1 MSYFDEKNPETPN
14 LRSSQGSG
22 SQTPRLEEEHHS
34 EHHSEPKPKPDAGQ
48 PKSPRPA
55 ATANAED
62 DVIEKDSTK
71 SAPDRW
77 KTVSQRIRER
87 AGTIAQA
94 LGRPH
99 ERDSDDLAASMGPEY
114 YGATDDI
121 KSHEARMAADEEQRL
136 MGTDHNSQAQHL
148 LRQLGLRHHR
158 RQSSGVLGSD
168 TGEGQSGAT
177 TPGAMTPGESGAS
190 TPLNGGLLSHLLRV
204 YANNMESASRMS
216 VATTAAASDPETE
229 TLPYRHSGSGTPGNA
244 TPMPGVATW
253 TNTGTN
259 TGTATPA
266 VGTPTGKKEKVK
278 WYKSANNSR
287 ENVSQKPSGHHYTSS
302 LISASMGMGRVGVP
316 AAHGP
321 PPMTAKERRK
331 RKRKNAQEVKL
342 TVHIA
347 AMLARQQ
354 YIMQLCRALM
364 KYGAPTH
371 RLEEY
376 MVMTSN
382 VLDVNAQFLYIPGC
396 MFMSFD
402 DPLTRTAEVKIIR
415 VVQGLD
421 LSRLAETHNVYKN
434 VVHDV
439 ISVDEA
445 TGQLDTIMQCKP
457 RYNRWILILLTG
469 LASVAV
475 GPYAFSARPID
486 LPIIFILGCL
496 VGFMQH
502 VLAPSSA
509 TYTNV
514 LEVSAAILTSFL
526 ARAVGSISHNGE
538 RVFCFAAM
546 AQSSIAM
553 ILPGFAVLSSSLELQ
568 SHQMNAGS
576 IRMVFTLIYSLFLG
590 YGVTVGTT
598 IYGLMD
604 NNATAD
610 STCPNPTGPWGNEY
624 IQHFPFVALFCLFA
638 ALINQAKPKQ
648 LPVTVIMGVCGYV
661 TNYFSTKKLGAN
673 QVANTVGAFTIGLL
687 ANLYSRIW
695 HGHAAAA
702 IIPGIFTLVPSGLAS
717 SGSILSGLQYSEAV
731 KSGHVSNINSST
743 SGSNLLGLGYGM
755 IQTAIGISVGLFVSA
770 LIVYPH
776 GKKRSGIFS
785 L

>member
-1 MSYFDEKNPETPN
+1 MSDLDEKNPEASRLPSVQSSLTAKADEEHDL
-14 LRSSQGSG
+14 LRDDGQLESSQ
-22 SQTPRLEEEHHS
+22 TAVDHHDTTS
-34 EHHSEPKPKPDAGQ
+34 EKP
-48 PKSPRPA
+48 S
-55 ATANAED
+55 TAS
-62 DVIEKDSTK
+62 I
-71 SAPDRW
+71 PQRW
-77 KTVSQRIRER
+77 KTVSQRIRQR
-87 AGTIAQA
+87 AGTIAEA

-99 ERDSDDLAASMGPEY
+99 EREADGLDASFSPEY

-121 KSHEARMAADEEQRL
+121 RSYEARTAADEEDRL
-136 MGTDHNSQAQHL
+136 TGTDHNSQAQQL
-148 LRQLGLRHHR
+148 LSQLGLNRHR
-158 RQSSGVLGSD
+158 RYPSGPHRE
-168 TGEGQSGAT
+168 TEPRSGLT
-177 TPGAMTPGESGAS
+177 TPGAMTPNDSGAS

-204 YANNMESASRMS
+204 YANNLESASRMS

-229 TLPYRHSGSGTPGNA
+229 TLPAKTPGTGTP
-244 TPMPGVATW
+244 
-253 TNTGTN
+253 
-259 TGTATPA
+259 GTATPMSMGMGA
-266 VGTPTGKKEKVK
+266 ATGTAATPGTGTPTGKKEKVK
-278 WYKSANNSR
+278 WYKNGNNSK
-287 ENVSQKPSGHHYTSS
+287 ENVSARTSKHHYTSS
-302 LISASMGMGRVGVP
+302 LIQASMDMGRVGVP
-316 AAHGP
+316 GAEGP
-321 PPMTAKERRK
+321 APMNAKERRK
-331 RKRKNAQEVKL
+331 QKKKKAKEVKL

-347 AMLARQQ
+347 ALLARQQ

-376 MVMTSN
+376 MMMTSN
-382 VLDVNAQFLYIPGC
+382 VLEVKAQFLYIPGC

-439 ISVDEA
+439 ISVDDA
-445 TGQLDTIMQCKP
+445 TNHLDTIMQRKP
-457 RYNRWILILLTG
+457 RYNRWALILLTG

-475 GPYAFSARPID
+475 GPYSFSARPID
-486 LPIIFILGCL
+486 LPIIFVLGCL

-509 TYTNV
+509 TYSNV

-526 ARAVGSISHNGE
+526 ARAFGSITHNGE

-546 AQSSIAM
+546 AESSIAM

-604 NNATAD
+604 DNATSE
-610 STCPNPTGPWGNEY
+610 STCSNATSTWGNEY

-661 TNYFSTKKLGAN
+661 TNYFSTKKLGSN

-717 SGSILSGLQYSEAV
+717 SGSILSGLEYSEAV
-731 KSGHVSNINSST
+731 KSGNVSSTNSGSSST
-743 SGSNLLGLGYGM
+743 SSLLGLGYGM

>member
-1 MSYFDEKNPETPN
+1 MSNSQESLPSPPPAHHQPSADTSEREDEGQYHNEVHTPDPETLCRDETLEKHKN
-14 LRSSQGSG
+14 VSSI
-22 SQTPRLEEEHHS
+22 PERW
-34 EHHSEPKPKPDAGQ
+34 
-48 PKSPRPA
+48 R
-55 ATANAED
+55 TA
-62 DVIEKDSTK
+62 
-71 SAPDRW
+71 
-77 KTVSQRIRER
+77 SQRIRARTATLAEK
-87 AGTIAQA
+87 

-99 ERDSDDLAASMGPEY
+99 ERDADGLDARFSPEW
-114 YGATDDI
+114 YGATDDL
-121 KSHEARMAADEEQRL
+121 KSFSARQTRDEEDRL
-136 MGTDHNSQAQHL
+136 HDAGHGSEAHHL
-148 LRQLGLRHHR
+148 LRQLGLPRHLHR
-158 RQSSGVLGSD
+158 DSQELR
-168 TGEGQSGAT
+168 SGAT
-177 TPGAMTPGESGAS
+177 TPGDSGAS
-190 TPLNGGLLSHLLRV
+190 TPVNGGLLSQLLRV
-204 YANNMESASRMS
+204 YANNLPSASRIS
-216 VATTAAASDPETE
+216 VASTPSETDPETE
-229 TLPYRHSGSGTPGNA
+229 TLPAPTS
-244 TPMPGVATW
+244 
-253 TNTGTN
+253 GTN
-259 TGTATPA
+259 TPN
-266 VGTPTGKKEKVK
+266 GKKEKVK
-278 WYKSANNSR
+278 WYENSNSKAHKR
-287 ENVSQKPSGHHYTSS
+287 TNSDHLYTSS
-302 LISASMGMGRVGVP
+302 LIQASMDMGRVGVP
-316 AAHGP
+316 GAQGP
-321 PPMTAKERRK
+321 APMTHKERKKQK
-331 RKRKNAQEVKL
+331 RKSGKDVKL

-347 AMLARQQ
+347 ALLARQR

-376 MVMTSN
+376 MMMTSN

-415 VVQGLD
+415 VIQGLD
-421 LSRLAETHNVYKN
+421 LSRLAETHNIYKK

-439 ISVDEA
+439 IGVEEA
-445 TGQLDTIMQCKP
+445 TQELDSIMQRKQ
-457 RYNRWILILLTG
+457 RYNRWLLVLLTG

-475 GPYAFSARPID
+475 GPYAFSARPVD
-486 LPIIFILGCL
+486 LPIIFVLGSL

-502 VLAPSSA
+502 ILAPASA
-509 TYTNV
+509 TYSNV

-526 ARAVGSISHNGE
+526 SRAIGSIQHNGE
-538 RVFCFAAM
+538 RVFCFAAL

-576 IRMVFTLIYSLFLG
+576 IRLVFTIIYSLFLG

-604 NNATAD
+604 KNATNA
-610 STCPNPTGPWGNEY
+610 STCPAESLEVWGNQY
-624 IQHFPFVALFCLFA
+624 AQHFPFVALFCLFA

-661 TNYFSTKKLGAN
+661 ANYFSTQKLGSN
-673 QVANTVGAFTIGLL
+673 QVTNTIGAFTIGLL
-687 ANLYSRIW
+687 ANLYSRLW

-717 SGSILSGLQYSEAV
+717 SGSIISGLQYAEAV
-731 KSGHVSNINSST
+731 AHGNINSTTSAT
-743 SGSNLLGLGYGM
+743 SGSSLTALGFGM
-755 IQTAIGISVGLFVSA
+755 VQTAIGISVGLFVAA

>member
-1 MSYFDEKNPETPN
+1 M
-14 LRSSQGSG
+14 
-22 SQTPRLEEEHHS
+22 
-34 EHHSEPKPKPDAGQ
+34 
-48 PKSPRPA
+48 
-55 ATANAED
+55 
-62 DVIEKDSTK
+62 
-71 SAPDRW
+71 
-77 KTVSQRIRER
+77 
-87 AGTIAQA
+87 
-94 LGRPH
+94 
-99 ERDSDDLAASMGPEY
+99 
-114 YGATDDI
+114 
-121 KSHEARMAADEEQRL
+121 
-136 MGTDHNSQAQHL
+136 
-148 LRQLGLRHHR
+148 
-158 RQSSGVLGSD
+158 
-168 TGEGQSGAT
+168 
-177 TPGAMTPGESGAS
+177 
-190 TPLNGGLLSHLLRV
+190 LSHLLRV
-204 YANNMESASRMS
+204 YANNLQTASRMS
-216 VATTAAASDPETE
+216 LVSTSSSTDPETE
-229 TLPYRHSGSGTPGNA
+229 TLAPS
-244 TPMPGVATW
+244 VAPSVAPS
-253 TNTGTN
+253 
-259 TGTATPA
+259 GTATP
-266 VGTPTGKKEKVK
+266 GGKRDKTK
-278 WYKSANNSR
+278 WYANGKPPK
-287 ENVSQKPSGHHYTSS
+287 KPSHSYTSS
-302 LISASMGMGRVGVP
+302 LIHASMDMGRVGVP
-316 AAHGP
+316 AATGP
-321 PPMTAKERRK
+321 APANQKERKKYK
-331 RKRKNAQEVKL
+331 RQSKKNVAL

-347 AMLARQQ
+347 ALLSRQQ

-376 MVMTSN
+376 MTMTSN
-382 VLDVNAQFLYIPGC
+382 VLEVKAQFMYIPGC

-439 ISVDEA
+439 VGVEQA
-445 TGQLDTIMQCKP
+445 TQDLDQIMQRKP
-457 RYNRWILILLTG
+457 RYNKWMLVCLTG

-475 GPYAFSARPID
+475 GPYSFSARPVD

-502 VLAPSSA
+502 VLAPNSP
-509 TYTNV
+509 TYSNV

-526 ARAVGSISHNGE
+526 ARAFGSIHQNGE

-576 IRMVFTLIYSLFLG
+576 IRMVFTIIYSLFLG

-604 NNATAD
+604 SNASNQ
-610 STCPNPTGPWGNEY
+610 STCSGLPEVWGNEY

-638 ALINQAKPKQ
+638 ALVNQAKPKQ
-648 LPVTVIMGVCGYV
+648 LPVTVFMGVCGYV
-661 TNYFSTKKLGAN
+661 TNYFSTKKLGSN

-687 ANLYSRIW
+687 ANLYSRLW

-717 SGSILSGLQYSEAV
+717 SGSIISGLEYAEAV
-731 KSGHVSNINSST
+731 ASGNVTSATTSATSSSSLT
-743 SGSNLLGLGYGM
+743 SLGYGM

>member
-1 MSYFDEKNPETPN
+1 MSNLPEEPSSSPHQPSVEDFERDRDGEHGNNRNESPNPETTLCREEASESLSLPTVPQ
-14 LRSSQGSG
+14 RWRAASQSIR
-22 SQTPRLEEEHHS
+22 QRT
-34 EHHSEPKPKPDAGQ
+34 
-48 PKSPRPA
+48 
-55 ATANAED
+55 ATLAE
-62 DVIEKDSTK
+62 K
-71 SAPDRW
+71 
-77 KTVSQRIRER
+77 
-87 AGTIAQA
+87 

-99 ERDSDDLAASMGPEY
+99 EREADDLGVGLSPEW

-121 KSHEARMAADEEQRL
+121 ESFSARQTKDEEQRL
-136 MGTDHNSQAQHL
+136 MGGDPDSQAQL
-148 LRQLGLRHHR
+148 LVHQLGL
-158 RQSSGVLGSD
+158 QSHKPHAHSRLMEEPRSG
-168 TGEGQSGAT
+168 TT
-177 TPGAMTPGESGAS
+177 TPDESGTVTT
-190 TPLNGGLLSHLLRV
+190 TPNGGGLLSHLLRV
-204 YANNMESASRMS
+204 YANNQGAASRIS
-216 VATTAAASDPETE
+216 VASTASETDPETE
-229 TLPYRHSGSGTPGNA
+229 TIPTNTPG
-244 TPMPGVATW
+244 
-253 TNTGTN
+253 
-259 TGTATPA
+259 TA
-266 VGTPTGKKEKVK
+266 TPTGKKEKVK
-278 WYKSANNSR
+278 WYNNGNNGKSN
-287 ENVSQKPSGHHYTSS
+287 HHYTAS
-302 LISASMGMGRVGVP
+302 LVQASMDMGRVGVP
-316 AAHGP
+316 GAMAP
-321 PPMTAKERRK
+321 TPISPKERKKQK
-331 RKRKNAQEVKL
+331 RKSAKDVKL

-347 AMLARQQ
+347 AILARQQ

-376 MVMTSN
+376 MAMTSN
-382 VLDVNAQFLYIPGC
+382 VLEIKAQYLYIPGC

-402 DPLTRTAEVKIIR
+402 DALTRTAEVKIIR

-439 ISVDEA
+439 IGVEEA
-445 TGQLDTIMQCKP
+445 TQQLDEIMQRKP
-457 RYNRWILILLTG
+457 RYNKWLLVILTG

-475 GPYAFSARPID
+475 GPYSFSARPID

-502 VLAPSSA
+502 VLAPASA
-509 TYTNV
+509 TYSNV
-514 LEVSAAILTSFL
+514 LEVSAAVLTSFL
-526 ARAVGSISHNGE
+526 ARAFGSIQHHGQ
-538 RVFCFAAM
+538 RVFCFSAM

-576 IRMVFTLIYSLFLG
+576 IRMVFTIIYSLFLG

-604 NNATAD
+604 PNATREAQ
-610 STCPNPTGPWGNEY
+610 CPAETLNVYGSEY
-624 IQHFPFVALFCLFA
+624 TQRFPFVALFCLFA

-648 LPVTVIMGVCGYV
+648 LPVTILMGVCGYV

-687 ANLYSRIW
+687 ANLYSRLW

-717 SGSILSGLQYSEAV
+717 SGSIISGLSYAEAV
-731 KSGHVSNINSST
+731 ASGNVNATSSAT
-743 SGSNLLGLGYGM
+743 SGSSLTALGYGM
-755 IQTAIGISVGLFVSA
+755 IQTAIGISVGLFIAA

>member
-1 MSYFDEKNPETPN
+1 MSYFDENNPETPRLPSN
-14 LRSSQGSG
+14 ESSL
-22 SQTPRLEEEHHS
+22 TARAYEDHDHHRKEEHTES
-34 EHHSEPKPKPDAGQ
+34 TQAAVEPHDTATEKP
-48 PKSPRPA
+48 
-55 ATANAED
+55 TT
-62 DVIEKDSTK
+62 STI
-71 SAPDRW
+71 PQRW
-77 KTVSQRIRER
+77 RTVSQRIRQR
-87 AGTIAQA
+87 AGTIAEA
-94 LGRPH
+94 MGRPH
-99 ERDSDDLAASMGPEY
+99 EREADGLDATFSPEY

-121 KSHEARMAADEEQRL
+121 RSYEARTAADEEERL
-136 MGTDHNSQAQHL
+136 TGNDHNSQAQHL
-148 LRQLGLRHHR
+148 LSQLGLHQHR
-158 RQSSGVLGSD
+158 RHPSGPRR
-168 TGEGQSGAT
+168 EAMEPRSGAS
-177 TPGAMTPGESGAS
+177 TPGAMTPGDSSAS

-229 TLPYRHSGSGTPGNA
+229 TLPAKTPGPSTPGTT
-244 TPMPGVATW
+244 TPMGMGPPTPTGIGSRTPGA
-253 TNTGTN
+253 
-259 TGTATPA
+259 
-266 VGTPTGKKEKVK
+266 GTPTGKKEKVK
-278 WYKSANNSR
+278 WYKNGNNSKD
-287 ENVSQKPSGHHYTSS
+287 NVSAKSSGHHYTSS
-302 LISASMGMGRVGVP
+302 LIGASMDLGRIGVP
-316 AAHGP
+316 GAQGP
-321 PPMTAKERRK
+321 APMTAKERRK
-331 RKRKNAQEVKL
+331 QKRKSAKDVKL

-347 AMLARQQ
+347 AILARQQ

-376 MVMTSN
+376 MMMTSN
-382 VLDVNAQFLYIPGC
+382 VLEVKAQFLYIPGC

-445 TGQLDTIMQCKP
+445 TNQLDTIMQRKP
-457 RYNRWILILLTG
+457 RYNRWLLILLTG
-469 LASVAV
+469 LASVTV
-475 GPYAFSARPID
+475 GPYSFSARPID
-486 LPIIFILGCL
+486 LPIIFMLGCL

-509 TYTNV
+509 TYSNV

-526 ARAVGSISHNGE
+526 ARAFGSITHNGE
-538 RVFCFAAM
+538 RVFCFSALAE
-546 AQSSIAM
+546 SSIAM

-598 IYGLMD
+598 IYGLLD
-604 NNATAD
+604 KNATTD
-610 STCPNPTGPWGNEY
+610 STCPNATSTWGNEY

-638 ALINQAKPKQ
+638 ALINQAKTKQ

-661 TNYFSTKKLGAN
+661 TNYFSTKRLGSN
-673 QVANTVGAFTIGLL
+673 QVANTIGAFTIGLL
-687 ANLYSRIW
+687 ANLYSRVW

-717 SGSILSGLQYSEAV
+717 SGSILSGLEYAEAV
-731 KSGHVSNINSST
+731 KNGNVTST
-743 SGSNLLGLGYGM
+743 NSGSSSSSSLLGLGYGM

>member
-1 MSYFDEKNPETPN
+1 MVSPGMQEKSPSSPPLVGDNTGENGHHGIHAEDTTHPETPV
-14 LRSSQGSG
+14 RDEISEKPSTSSI
-22 SQTPRLEEEHHS
+22 PERW
-34 EHHSEPKPKPDAGQ
+34 
-48 PKSPRPA
+48 R
-55 ATANAED
+55 TA
-62 DVIEKDSTK
+62 
-71 SAPDRW
+71 
-77 KTVSQRIRER
+77 SQRVR
-87 AGTIAQA
+87 ARANTIAEK

-99 ERDSDDLAASMGPEY
+99 ENEEDGLDASFTPEW
-114 YGATDDI
+114 YGATDDL
-121 KSHEARMAADEEQRL
+121 KSFSARQANDEEQRVP
-136 MGTDHNSQAQHL
+136 GVDHGAQAQL
-148 LRQLGLRHHR
+148 LVKQLGLPSHQQETPEPR
-158 RQSSGVLGSD
+158 SGV
-168 TGEGQSGAT
+168 T
-177 TPGAMTPGESGAS
+177 TPGDSGAS

-204 YANNMESASRMS
+204 YANNMGPASRMS
-216 VATTAAASDPETE
+216 VVSTASETDPETE
-229 TLPYRHSGSGTPGNA
+229 TLPTTTS
-244 TPMPGVATW
+244 
-253 TNTGTN
+253 
-259 TGTATPA
+259 GTATPN
-266 VGTPTGKKEKVK
+266 GKKEKLK
-278 WYKSANNSR
+278 WYNNGTPSPPTSKL
-287 ENVSQKPSGHHYTSS
+287 NLNLNLKKPNKPPKESGHHYTSS
-302 LISASMGMGRVGVP
+302 LIQASMEMGRVGVP
-316 AAHGP
+316 NAEGP
-321 PPMTAKERRK
+321 TPMTAKERKKHQRQS
-331 RKRKNAQEVKL
+331 RKNVRL

-347 AMLARQQ
+347 AILARQQ

-376 MVMTSN
+376 MMMTSN
-382 VLDVNAQFLYIPGC
+382 VLDVNAQFMYIPGC

-402 DPLTRTAEVKIIR
+402 DPITRTAEVKIIR

-421 LSRLAETHNVYKN
+421 LSRLAETHNAYKN

-439 ISVDEA
+439 IGVEQATKDLDE
-445 TGQLDTIMQCKP
+445 IMQRKP
-457 RYNRWILILLTG
+457 RYNRWALILLTG

-475 GPYAFSARPID
+475 GPYAFGARPLD
-486 LPIIFILGCL
+486 LPIIFVLGCL

-502 VLAPSSA
+502 VLAPTSA
-509 TYTNV
+509 TYSNV

-526 ARAVGSISHNGE
+526 ARAFGSIQHHGD
-538 RVFCFAAM
+538 RVFCFPAM

-576 IRMVFTLIYSLFLG
+576 IRMVFTIIYSLFLG

-604 NNATAD
+604 DNATVQ
-610 STCPNPTGPWGNEY
+610 TQCTGQEIWGNEY
-624 IQHFPFVALFCLFA
+624 VQRFPFVALFCLFA

-648 LPVTVIMGVCGYV
+648 LPVTVFMGVCGYV
-661 TNYFSTKKLGAN
+661 TNYFGTKRLGSN

-687 ANLYSRIW
+687 ANLYSRLW

-717 SGSILSGLQYSEAV
+717 SGSIISGLEYAEAV
-731 KSGHVSNINSST
+731 ANGDTSST
-743 SGSNLLGLGYGM
+743 SGATSNSSLTSLGYGM
-755 IQTAIGISVGLFVSA
+755 IQTAIGISVGLFISA

>member
-1 MSYFDEKNPETPN
+1 MSEFQDQNPSPPLPSTE
-14 LRSSQGSG
+14 SSFTERGDAVQGSH
-22 SQTPRLEEEHHS
+22 QDREEESFHAAKEYQDPDS
-34 EHHSEPKPKPDAGQ
+34 EKP
-48 PKSPRPA
+48 SA
-55 ATANAED
+55 AS
-62 DVIEKDSTK
+62 I
-71 SAPDRW
+71 PQRW
-77 KTVSQRIRER
+77 KTVSQRIRAR
-87 AGTIAQA
+87 AGTIAEA

-99 ERDSDDLAASMGPEY
+99 GREADGLDAGFSPEY

-121 KSHEARMAADEEQRL
+121 RSYEARTAGDEEERL
-136 MGTDHNSQAQHL
+136 VGTDHNSQARHL
-148 LRQLGLRHHR
+148 LSQLGIHSQPPRPR
-158 RQSSGVLGSD
+158 APRPNSMEPYSG
-168 TGEGQSGAT
+168 TT
-177 TPGAMTPGESGAS
+177 TPGAMTPDDGAP
-190 TPLNGGLLSHLLRV
+190 TPLNGGMLSHLLRV
-204 YANNMESASRMS
+204 YASNMESASRIS
-216 VATTAAASDPETE
+216 VATTAAASDPEIE
-229 TLPYRHSGSGTPGNA
+229 TLPA
-244 TPMPGVATW
+244 TRS
-253 TNTGTN
+253 
-259 TGTATPA
+259 GTATPMMGTGTGTGTRA
-266 VGTPTGKKEKVK
+266 GTETGTDTGTETGTGTGTPNGKKEKVK
-278 WYKSANNSR
+278 WYNHGNDSKASKVGHS
-287 ENVSQKPSGHHYTSS
+287 KHHYTSS
-302 LISASMGMGRVGVP
+302 LIQASMDMGRVGVP
-316 AAHGP
+316 GAQGP
-321 PPMTAKERRK
+321 APMTAKERRK
-331 RKRKNAQEVKL
+331 QKRKSAKEVKL

-376 MVMTSN
+376 MMMTSN
-382 VLDVNAQFLYIPGC
+382 VLEVKAQFLYIPGC

-421 LSRLAETHNVYKN
+421 LSRLAETHSVYKN

-439 ISVDEA
+439 VGVEEA
-445 TGQLDTIMQCKP
+445 TTQLDTIMQRKP
-457 RYNRWILILLTG
+457 RYNRWLLVLLTG

-475 GPYAFSARPID
+475 GPYSFSARPID
-486 LPIIFILGCL
+486 LPIIFVLGSI

-502 VLAPSSA
+502 ILAPASA
-509 TYTNV
+509 TYSNV

-526 ARAVGSISHNGE
+526 ARAFGSIKHNGAH
-538 RVFCFAAM
+538 VFCFSALTE
-546 AQSSIAM
+546 SSIAM

-576 IRMVFTLIYSLFLG
+576 IRMVFTIIYSLFLG

-604 NNATAD
+604 SNATTEA
-610 STCPNPTGPWGNEY
+610 TCPTQSLDAWGNEY
-624 IQHFPFVALFCLFA
+624 IQHFPSVALYCFFA

-648 LPVTVIMGVCGYV
+648 LPVMVFLGVCGYV

-687 ANLYSRIW
+687 ANLYSRLW

-702 IIPGIFTLVPSGLAS
+702 ILPGIFTLVPSGLAS
-717 SGSILSGLQYSEAV
+717 SGSIISGLEYAEAV
-731 KSGHVSNINSST
+731 AKGDISST
-743 SGSNLLGLGYGM
+743 SSATSTNSLTSLGYGM

>member
-1 MSYFDEKNPETPN
+1 MSYSDEKNPETPN
-14 LRSSQGSG
+14 LPSGSSSLDARADEEHEPLSHKEEGQTGSSQVD
-22 SQTPRLEEEHHS
+22 PHDKVS
-34 EHHSEPKPKPDAGQ
+34 EQS
-48 PKSPRPA
+48 
-55 ATANAED
+55 
-62 DVIEKDSTK
+62 
-71 SAPDRW
+71 SAPSIPQRW
-77 KTVSQRIRER
+77 KTVSQRIRQR
-87 AGTIAQA
+87 AGTIAEA

-99 ERDSDDLAASMGPEY
+99 EREADGLDASFSPEY

-121 KSHEARMAADEEQRL
+121 RSYEARTAADEEERL
-136 MGTDHNSQAQHL
+136 MGTDHNSQAQQL
-148 LRQLGLRHHR
+148 LRQLGIHQHQHR
-158 RQSSGVLGSD
+158 RHPSSGPRRETEPL
-168 TGEGQSGAT
+168 SGAT
-177 TPGAMTPGESGAS
+177 TPGAMTPGDSGAS

-204 YANNMESASRMS
+204 YANNMETASRMS
-216 VATTAAASDPETE
+216 VATTAAASDPEIE
-229 TLPYRHSGSGTPGNA
+229 TLPAKTPG
-244 TPMPGVATW
+244 
-253 TNTGTN
+253 TGMGSP
-259 TGTATPA
+259 GTATPMGPG
-266 VGTPTGKKEKVK
+266 VGTASGTATPTGGKKEKVK
-278 WYKSANNSR
+278 WYKSGNNSR
-287 ENVSQKPSGHHYTSS
+287 ENVSARPSKHHYTSS
-302 LISASMGMGRVGVP
+302 LIQASMDMSRVGVP
-316 AAHGP
+316 GAQGP
-321 PPMTAKERRK
+321 APMSAKERRK
-331 RKRKNAQEVKL
+331 QKRKSAKDVKL

-347 AMLARQQ
+347 ALLARQQ

-376 MVMTSN
+376 MMMTSN
-382 VLDVNAQFLYIPGC
+382 VLEVKAQFLYIPGC

-439 ISVDEA
+439 ISVDDA
-445 TGQLDTIMQCKP
+445 TSQLDTIMQRKP
-457 RYNRWILILLTG
+457 RYNRWMLILLTG
-469 LASVAV
+469 LASVTV
-475 GPYAFSARPID
+475 GPYSFSARPID
-486 LPIIFILGCL
+486 LPIIFVLGCL

-509 TYTNV
+509 TYSNV

-526 ARAVGSISHNGE
+526 ARAFGSITHNGE

-546 AQSSIAM
+546 AESSIAM

-576 IRMVFTLIYSLFLG
+576 IRMVYTLIYSLFLG

-604 NNATAD
+604 DNATTE
-610 STCPNPTGPWGNEY
+610 STCPNATSTWGNEY

-661 TNYFSTKKLGAN
+661 TNYFSTKKLGSN

-717 SGSILSGLQYSEAV
+717 SGSILSGLEYAEAV
-731 KSGHVSNINSST
+731 KNGDINSTT
-743 SGSNLLGLGYGM
+743 SGSSSSSLLGLGYGM

>member
-1 MSYFDEKNPETPN
+1 MSYFDEKNPETPR
-14 LRSSQGSG
+14 LPSG
-22 SQTPRLEEEHHS
+22 QNSLNARAEEEHETLSPQEEGQTGSFLVDPNDKAS
-34 EHHSEPKPKPDAGQ
+34 EQ
-48 PKSPRPA
+48 PS
-55 ATANAED
+55 TAS
-62 DVIEKDSTK
+62 I
-71 SAPDRW
+71 PQRW
-77 KTVSQRIRER
+77 KTVSQRIRQR
-87 AGTIAQA
+87 AGTIAEA

-99 ERDSDDLAASMGPEY
+99 EREADGLDASFSPEY

-121 KSHEARMAADEEQRL
+121 RSYEARTAAHEEERL
-136 MGTDHNSQAQHL
+136 TGTDYNSQAQHL
-148 LRQLGLRHHR
+148 LRQLGIHQHR
-158 RQSSGVLGSD
+158 RNPSSGSPRD
-168 TGEGQSGAT
+168 TEPLSGAT
-177 TPGAMTPGESGAS
+177 TPGAMTPGDSGAS

-204 YANNMESASRMS
+204 YANNMETASRMS
-216 VATTAAASDPETE
+216 VATTAAALDPEIE
-229 TLPYRHSGSGTPGNA
+229 TLPARTPGAGVGTP
-244 TPMPGVATW
+244 
-253 TNTGTN
+253 
-259 TGTATPA
+259 GTATPMSP
-266 VGTPTGKKEKVK
+266 GLGTGSGTTTPTGKKEKVK
-278 WYKSANNSR
+278 WYKSGNNSR
-287 ENVSQKPSGHHYTSS
+287 ENVSARPSKHHYTSS
-302 LISASMGMGRVGVP
+302 LIQASMDMGRVGVP
-316 AAHGP
+316 GAQGP
-321 PPMTAKERRK
+321 APMSAKERRK
-331 RKRKNAQEVKL
+331 QKRKSAKDVKL

-347 AMLARQQ
+347 ALLARQQ

-376 MVMTSN
+376 MMMTSN
-382 VLDVNAQFLYIPGC
+382 VLEVKAQFLYIPGC

-439 ISVDEA
+439 ISVDDA
-445 TGQLDTIMQCKP
+445 TSQLDAIMQRKP
-457 RYNRWILILLTG
+457 RYNRWVLILLTG
-469 LASVAV
+469 LASVTV
-475 GPYAFSARPID
+475 GPYSFSARPID
-486 LPIIFILGCL
+486 LPIIFVLGCL

-509 TYTNV
+509 TYSNV

-526 ARAVGSISHNGE
+526 ARAFGSITHNGE

-546 AQSSIAM
+546 AESSIAM

-576 IRMVFTLIYSLFLG
+576 IRLVFTLIYSLFLG

-598 IYGLMD
+598 IYGLLD
-604 NNATAD
+604 NNATTE
-610 STCPNPTGPWGNEY
+610 STCSNATSTWGNEY

-638 ALINQAKPKQ
+638 ALINQARPKQ

-661 TNYFSTKKLGAN
+661 ANYFSTKRLGAN

-717 SGSILSGLQYSEAV
+717 SGSILSGLQYAEAV
-731 KSGHVSNINSST
+731 KNGDINSTT
-743 SGSNLLGLGYGM
+743 SGSSSSSLLGLGYGM

>member
-1 MSYFDEKNPETPN
+1 MSDPEEKFPPIPSHPSAEDAERNHKADTDHT
-14 LRSSQGSG
+14 GDD
-22 SQTPRLEEEHHS
+22 T
-34 EHHSEPKPKPDAGQ
+34 KPDALTPEDASVKPSISSSQ
-48 PKSPRPA
+48 RWRTASQRVRNRA
-55 ATANAED
+55 ATIAE
-62 DVIEKDSTK
+62 
-71 SAPDRW
+71 R
-77 KTVSQRIRER
+77 
-87 AGTIAQA
+87 
-94 LGRPH
+94 LGRPP
-99 ERDSDDLAASMGPEY
+99 EREADGLDSPFLPEY

-121 KSHEARMAADEEQRL
+121 KSYEARQANDEEDRL
-136 MGTDHNSQAQHL
+136 PGTDYNSQARL
-148 LRQLGLRHHR
+148 LVERLGL
-158 RQSSGVLGSD
+158 QSEPRLPRV
-168 TGEGQSGAT
+168 EEPRSGAT
-177 TPGAMTPGESGAS
+177 TPGTPDGTAIPGG
-190 TPLNGGLLSHLLRV
+190 PPGGLLSQLLRV
-204 YANNMESASRMS
+204 YANNLQTASRMS
-216 VATTAAASDPETE
+216 LVSTASETDPETE
-229 TLPYRHSGSGTPGNA
+229 TLAPSGTVTPG
-244 TPMPGVATW
+244 
-253 TNTGTN
+253 
-259 TGTATPA
+259 
-266 VGTPTGKKEKVK
+266 GKKEKLK
-278 WYKSANNSR
+278 WYNN
-287 ENVSQKPSGHHYTSS
+287 GHHQTKSNHSYTSS
-302 LISASMGMGRVGVP
+302 LIHASMDMSRVGVP
-316 AAHGP
+316 NAAGP
-321 PPMTAKERRK
+321 PPVNPKQRKKEK
-331 RKRKNAQEVKL
+331 RKSKKDVKL

-347 AMLARQQ
+347 RLLARQQ

-376 MVMTSN
+376 MMMTSN
-382 VLDVNAQFLYIPGC
+382 VLEVKAQFLYIPGC

-415 VVQGLD
+415 VIQGLD

-439 ISVDEA
+439 IGVEQA
-445 TGQLDTIMQCKP
+445 TQDLDQIMQRKP
-457 RYNRWILILLTG
+457 RYNRWMLVCLTG

-475 GPYAFSARPID
+475 GPYSFSARPVD

-509 TYTNV
+509 TYSNV
-514 LEVSAAILTSFL
+514 LEVSAAILTSFI
-526 ARAVGSISHNGE
+526 ARAFGSIHHNGE
-538 RVFCFAAM
+538 RVFCFSAM

-576 IRMVFTLIYSLFLG
+576 IRMVFTIIYSLFLG

-604 NNATAD
+604 NNATTD
-610 STCPNPTGPWGNEY
+610 STCSGLPEVWGNEY

-638 ALINQAKPKQ
+638 ALINQSKAKQ
-648 LPVTVIMGVCGYV
+648 LPVTITMGVCGYV
-661 TNYFSTKKLGAN
+661 ANYFSTKKLGAN
-673 QVANTVGAFTIGLL
+673 QVANTIGAFTIGLL
-687 ANLYSRIW
+687 ANLYSRVW

-717 SGSILSGLQYSEAV
+717 SGSIISGLEYAEAV
-731 KSGHVSNINSST
+731 KSGNVSST
-743 SGSNLLGLGYGM
+743 SGATSNSSLTSLGYGM
-755 IQTAIGISVGLFVSA
+755 IQTAIGISVGLFISA

>member
-1 MSYFDEKNPETPN
+1 MSDSFDREKETPSPN
-14 LRSSQGSG
+14 SPSFDASV
-22 SQTPRLEEEHHS
+22 LEDEHHDNHNGQLGDHHESSTHQTIVQDQASDMPSTTSYS
-34 EHHSEPKPKPDAGQ
+34 E
-48 PKSPRPA
+48 
-55 ATANAED
+55 
-62 DVIEKDSTK
+62 
-71 SAPDRW
+71 RW
-77 KTVSQRIRER
+77 RTLSKRVRDR
-87 AGTIAQA
+87 AGTIAEA

-99 ERDSDDLAASMGPEY
+99 EAGEDGLDTTFSTEHF
-114 YGATDDI
+114 GATDDL
-121 KSHEARMAADEEQRL
+121 KSYQARLAQDEE
-136 MGTDHNSQAQHL
+136 DHLIGHDHSSQADHL
-148 LRQLGLRHHR
+148 IRNLGLPTYRV
-158 RQSSGVLGSD
+158 QESQPPSGS
-168 TGEGQSGAT
+168 T
-177 TPGAMTPGESGAS
+177 TPGESGAS

-204 YANNMESASRMS
+204 YANNLPAASRMS
-216 VATTAAASDPETE
+216 VATTAIETDPATE
-229 TLPYRHSGSGTPGNA
+229 TLPPTAPGTPG
-244 TPMPGVATW
+244 PPGVSLE
-253 TNTGTN
+253 NPS
-259 TGTATPA
+259 TPPNGN
-266 VGTPTGKKEKVK
+266 VNGTPTGSTTTPGGKKEKVK
-278 WYKSANNSR
+278 WYANSNGS
-287 ENVSQKPSGHHYTSS
+287 KPNALDKLNKLHKPSDAPKEKNSGHHYTSS
-302 LISASMGMGRVGVP
+302 LVAASMGMGKVGVP
-316 AAHGP
+316 VAEGTATT
-321 PPMTAKERRK
+321 PMGYKERKKQK
-331 RKRKNAQEVKL
+331 RKSQKDVKL
-342 TVHIA
+342 KVHIA
-347 AMLARQQ
+347 ALLARQQ

-376 MVMTSN
+376 MLMTSN
-382 VLDVNAQFLYIPGC
+382 VLEVKAQFLYIPGC

-434 VVHDV
+434 VVHDLV
-439 ISVDEA
+439 GVESATQDLDE
-445 TGQLDTIMQCKP
+445 IMQRKP
-457 RYNRWILILLTG
+457 RYNRWTLVLLTG

-475 GPYAFSARPID
+475 GPYSFGARPID
-486 LPIIFILGCL
+486 LPIIFVLGCL

-502 VLAPSSA
+502 ILAPASA
-509 TYTNV
+509 TYSNV

-526 ARAVGSISHNGE
+526 ARAFGSIQHNGD

-576 IRMVFTLIYSLFLG
+576 IRMVFTIIYSLFLG

-604 NNATAD
+604 GNATTD
-610 STCPNPTGPWGNEY
+610 SSCPTESLSIWGNEY
-624 IQHFPFVALFCLFA
+624 AQHFPFVALFCLFA

-648 LPVTVIMGVCGYV
+648 LPVTVFMGMCGYV
-661 TNYFSTKKLGAN
+661 TNYFSTKKLGSN
-673 QVANTVGAFTIGLL
+673 QVANTVGAFTIGLI

-717 SGSILSGLQYSEAV
+717 SGSIISGLQYAEAV
-731 KSGHVSNINSST
+731 KNNDVNGTTGATNQSSLT
-743 SGSNLLGLGYGM
+743 SLGYGM
-755 IQTAIGISVGLFVSA
+755 IQTAIGISVGLFVAA

>member
-1 MSYFDEKNPETPN
+1 MSYFDEKNPETPR
-14 LRSSQGSG
+14 LPSVESSRADEDHDTHRGERQTKN
-22 SQTPRLEEEHHS
+22 SQTTVEPHDTAS
-34 EHHSEPKPKPDAGQ
+34 EKPNTTTIPQ
-48 PKSPRPA
+48 
-55 ATANAED
+55 
-62 DVIEKDSTK
+62 
-71 SAPDRW
+71 RW

-87 AGTIAQA
+87 AGTIAEA

-99 ERDSDDLAASMGPEY
+99 EREEDGLDASFSPEY

-121 KSHEARMAADEEQRL
+121 KSYEARTAADEEERL
-136 MGTDHNSQAQHL
+136 TGTDHNSQAQQL
-148 LRQLGLRHHR
+148 LSQLGLRQHQRHPSGPR
-158 RQSSGVLGSD
+158 RD
-168 TGEGQSGAT
+168 PEPRSGAS
-177 TPGAMTPGESGAS
+177 TPGAMTPGDSGAS
-190 TPLNGGLLSHLLRV
+190 TPLNGSLLSHLLRV

-229 TLPYRHSGSGTPGNA
+229 TLPAKTPG
-244 TPMPGVATW
+244 TW
-253 TNTGTN
+253 TP
-259 TGTATPA
+259 GTATPMSMGMGTA
-266 VGTPTGKKEKVK
+266 TGSATPRSGTPTGKKEKVK
-278 WYKSANNSR
+278 WYKNGNNSK
-287 ENVSQKPSGHHYTSS
+287 ENVSARTSKHHYTSS
-302 LISASMGMGRVGVP
+302 LIQASMDMGRVGVP
-316 AAHGP
+316 GAQGP
-321 PPMTAKERRK
+321 APMNAKERK
-331 RKRKNAQEVKL
+331 KQKRKNAKNIKL

-347 AMLARQQ
+347 ALLARQQ

-376 MVMTSN
+376 MMMTSN
-382 VLDVNAQFLYIPGC
+382 VLEVKAQFLYIPGC

-439 ISVDEA
+439 ISVDDA
-445 TGQLDTIMQCKP
+445 TNHLDTIMQRKP

-475 GPYAFSARPID
+475 GPYSFSARPID

-496 VGFMQH
+496 VGYMQH

-509 TYTNV
+509 TYSNV

-526 ARAVGSISHNGE
+526 SRAFGSITHNGE

-546 AQSSIAM
+546 AESSIAM

-604 NNATAD
+604 NNATTE
-610 STCPNPTGPWGNEY
+610 STCPNATATWGNEY

-661 TNYFSTKKLGAN
+661 ANYFSTKRLGAN

-717 SGSILSGLQYSEAV
+717 SGSILSGLQYAEAV
-731 KSGHVSNINSST
+731 KNGDISSTT
-743 SGSNLLGLGYGM
+743 SGSSSSSLLGLGYGM

>member
-1 MSYFDEKNPETPN
+1 MLPE
-14 LRSSQGSG
+14 
-22 SQTPRLEEEHHS
+22 H
-34 EHHSEPKPKPDAGQ
+34 
-48 PKSPRPA
+48 
-55 ATANAED
+55 
-62 DVIEKDSTK
+62 
-71 SAPDRW
+71 
-77 KTVSQRIRER
+77 
-87 AGTIAQA
+87 
-94 LGRPH
+94 
-99 ERDSDDLAASMGPEY
+99 

-121 KSHEARMAADEEQRL
+121 QRYEARQAQDEENRL
-136 MGTDHNSQAQHL
+136 PATDYDAQARL
-148 LRQLGLRHHR
+148 LIERLGLEPLPRPPR
-158 RQSSGVLGSD
+158 IEEPV
-168 TGEGQSGAT
+168 SGAT
-177 TPGAMTPGESGAS
+177 TPGTPDGMATPGG
-190 TPLNGGLLSHLLRV
+190 PPGGVLSQLLRV
-204 YANNMESASRMS
+204 YANSLQAASRMS
-216 VATTAAASDPETE
+216 LVSTASETDPETE
-229 TLPYRHSGSGTPGNA
+229 ILPPSGTVTPG
-244 TPMPGVATW
+244 
-253 TNTGTN
+253 
-259 TGTATPA
+259 
-266 VGTPTGKKEKVK
+266 GKKDKLK
-278 WYKSANNSR
+278 WYTNGHKYTKSNHS
-287 ENVSQKPSGHHYTSS
+287 YTSS
-302 LISASMGMGRVGVP
+302 LVHASMDMGRVGVP
-316 AAHGP
+316 NASGP
-321 PPMTAKERRK
+321 SPPANPKQRKKEK
-331 RKRKNAQEVKL
+331 RKKKKSVQL

-347 AMLARQQ
+347 QLLARQQ

-376 MVMTSN
+376 MAMTSN
-382 VLDVNAQFLYIPGC
+382 VLEVKAQFLYIPGC

-439 ISVDEA
+439 IGVEQA
-445 TGQLDTIMQCKP
+445 TQDLDQIMQRKP
-457 RYNRWILILLTG
+457 RYNRWMLVLLTG

-475 GPYAFSARPID
+475 GPYAFGARPID
-486 LPIIFILGCL
+486 LPIIFVLGSL
-496 VGFMQH
+496 VGLMQH
-502 VLAPSSA
+502 IIAPSSS

-526 ARAVGSISHNGE
+526 ARAFGSISHNGNH
-538 RVFCFAAM
+538 VFCFSAM

-576 IRMVFTLIYSLFLG
+576 IRMVFTIIYSLFLG

-604 NNATAD
+604 RHATLE
-610 STCPNPTGPWGNEY
+610 STCSGQEIWGSEY
-624 IQHFPFVALFCLFA
+624 AQRFPFVALFCLFA
-638 ALINQAKPKQ
+638 ALINQSKAKQ
-648 LPVTVIMGVCGYV
+648 LPVTITMGLCGYIA
-661 TNYFSTKKLGAN
+661 NYFSTKKLGAN
-673 QVANTVGAFTIGLL
+673 QVANTIGAFTIGLL
-687 ANLYSRIW
+687 ANLYSRVW

-717 SGSILSGLQYSEAV
+717 SGSIISGLEYANAV
-731 KSGHVSNINSST
+731 STGNITSISSGATSNSSLT
-743 SGSNLLGLGYGM
+743 SLGYGM

>member
-1 MSYFDEKNPETPN
+1 MSYFDENNPETPN
-14 LRSSQGSG
+14 LQSDQGLGSRS
-22 SQTPRLEEEHHS
+22 PKVEEEHHS
-34 EHHSEPKPKPDAGQ
+34 DIQHGAAQ
-48 PKSPRPA
+48 SPNSPLARVSQ
-55 ATANAED
+55 D
-62 DVIEKDSTK
+62 DVIEKS
-71 SAPDRW
+71 SATSIPNRW

-87 AGTIAQA
+87 AGTIAEA

-99 ERDSDDLAASMGPEY
+99 ERDSDDLGASLSPEC

-121 KSHEARMAADEEQRL
+121 RSYEARTAVDEEQRL
-136 MGTDHNSQAQHL
+136 MGTDYNSQAQHL

-158 RQSSGVLGSD
+158 RQSSGVRGQD
-168 TGEGQSGAT
+168 AGEGLSGAS
-177 TPGAMTPGESGAS
+177 TPGAITPGESGAS

-229 TLPYRHSGSGTPGNA
+229 TLPPKQFGSGTPGTA
-244 TPMPGVATW
+244 TPGSMGMGTA
-253 TNTGTN
+253 TGTN
-259 TGTATPA
+259 TGPVTPGG
-266 VGTPTGKKEKVK
+266 GTPTGKKEKVK
-278 WYKSANNSR
+278 WYKSANNSK
-287 ENVSQKPSGHHYTSS
+287 ENLAQKSGGHHYTSS

-316 AAHGP
+316 GAQGP

-331 RKRKNAQEVKL
+331 QKRRSAKEVKL

-439 ISVDEA
+439 ISVEDA
-445 TGQLDTIMQCKP
+445 TGQLDAIMQRKP

-486 LPIIFILGCL
+486 LPIIFVLGSL

-502 VLAPSSA
+502 ILAPTSS

-526 ARAVGSISHNGE
+526 ARAFGSISHNGE

-598 IYGLMD
+598 IYGLID

-610 STCPNPTGPWGNEY
+610 STCPNATAVWGNEY

-638 ALINQAKPKQ
+638 ALINQAKFKQ

-731 KSGHVSNINSST
+731 KSGNVNNTNSST